1 MTAVVASPTAR
12 ATRCAACGA
21 ADLEVVHEVPNVPI
35 NSCILVDDRRAAV
48 DFPTGRIVLTFCHG
62 CGFIGNAAFEPE
74 RIRYG
79 EGYEE
84 TQAFSPRF
92 RAFAQDLAE
101 RLVERHGLHG
111 REILEIGCGKGEF
124 LALLCALGE
133 NRGTGID
140 PGYVPGRLDDP
151 GVERME
157 VITDFYGPE
166 YRHLTGDLVLCRH
179 TLEHIFDVR
188 AFVELARQ
196 SAERRPGAVVV
207 FEVPDTG
214 RVLREGAFWDIY
226 YEHVSYFTPSSLR
239 RLFVAADCHV
249 EGVEVEYDEQYL
261 ILTARARPASSAPP
275 LDPGEVLMDYRE
287 VAAFRERHA
296 KSVDRWQAQL
306 DLLRGRR
313 PVLWGSGS
321 KAVAWLTTL
330 GVTDQ
335 IEYVVDINPNRHGKF
350 LPGTGIEIVAPE
362 RLRSYR
368 PEAVIAMNPI
378 YRDEIARDLA
388 DLGLRPELL
397 AV

>member
-1 MTAVVASPTAR
+1 MTAVVARPTAR

-21 ADLEVVHEVPNVPI
+21 ANLEVVHEVRGVPI
-35 NSCILVDDRRAAV
+35 NSCILIDDRRAAV
-48 DFPTGRIVLTFCHG
+48 DFPTGEIVLTFCHG
-62 CGFIGNAAFEPE
+62 CGFMGNAAFEPE

-79 EGYEE
+79 SGYEE

-92 RAFAQDLAE
+92 RAFADDLAQ
-101 RLVERHGLHG
+101 RLVERHGLRG

-133 NRGTGID
+133 NRGIGID
-140 PGYVPGRLDDP
+140 PGYVPGRLDGP

-157 VITDFYGPE
+157 VITDFYGPD
-166 YRHLTGDLVLCRH
+166 YGHLTGELVLCRH

-188 AFVELARQ
+188 AFVERTRR
-196 SAERRPGAVVV
+196 SAERRRGAVVV

-226 YEHVSYFTPSSLR
+226 YEHVSYFTPASLR
-239 RLFVAADCHV
+239 RLFVMSGYDV
-249 EGVEVEYDEQYL
+249 EDVEVEYDDQYL
-261 ILTARARPASSAPP
+261 VLTARPRRATPRPHP
-275 LDPGEVLMDYRE
+275 DPEEVLEDYRE
-287 VAAFRERHA
+287 VEAFRARHA
-296 KSVDRWQAQL
+296 ASVARWRSQL
-306 DLLRGRR
+306 DRLRGRR

-330 GVTDQ
+330 DVTDE

-350 LPGTGIEIVAPE
+350 LPGTGIEIVPPE

-368 PEAVIAMNPI
+368 PEAVIVMNPI
-378 YRDEIARDLA
+378 YREEIARDLS
-388 DLGLRPELL
+388 DLGLRSELL
-397 AV
+397 SV